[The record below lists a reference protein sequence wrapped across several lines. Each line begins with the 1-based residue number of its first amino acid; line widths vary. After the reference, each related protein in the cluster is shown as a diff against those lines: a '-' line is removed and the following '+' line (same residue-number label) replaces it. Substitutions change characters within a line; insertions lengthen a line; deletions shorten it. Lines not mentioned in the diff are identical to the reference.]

1 MINMYDMDWYG
12 SNWGCQDLSMW
23 ATFEC
28 ASSRFQCFSGSARWH
43 TSKRQPGRLNLKE
56 WPRHDHMSAGWGR
69 WGHDWGARVQPVAT
83 IGGWKS
89 LWNSNMRHPGA
100 IWSSEFNV
108 RCRSESSSK
117 PLSIFKLDL
126 FGETTVVSM
135 AGAPKHAKTSNTH
148 LQRCLQGTA
157 QTWDLKPPKQIG
169 QGQISTLVTGDFTLQ
184 V

>member
-1 MINMYDMDWYG
+1 MDQIEAVKIWACG
-12 SNWGCQDLSMW
+12 QPLNALPAASN
-23 ATFEC
+23 AF
-28 ASSRFQCFSGSARWH
+28 RV
-43 TSKRQPGRLNLKE
+43 QPGGIQASGNQVAWTWKNGLAMITWAQAE
-56 WPRHDHMSAGWGR
+56 GR